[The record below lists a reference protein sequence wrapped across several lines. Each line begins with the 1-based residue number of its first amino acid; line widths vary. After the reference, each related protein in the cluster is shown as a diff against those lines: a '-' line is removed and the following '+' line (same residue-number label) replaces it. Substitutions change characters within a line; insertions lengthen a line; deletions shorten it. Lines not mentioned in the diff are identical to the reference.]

1 MKMLALLASLILATT
16 LHLHAEGGAVRL
28 NVVQN
33 VKTKGGG
40 RGTTTQIRQLV
51 ITLNNTSNAAMD
63 SLKVKYWFFT
73 RDAKGGG
80 NLSVHKSGE
89 ATVSLAPVGKQ
100 VLISENITSTYT
112 VAHNE
117 ISNNNQVRGANGQQY
132 NVPNVTRVEA
142 SGQRIVAHAVR
153 VFDGEK
159 LVGEYY
165 SEYSLRQ
172 KMGVPPPE
180 KPPEK

>member
-40 RGTTTQIRQLV
+40 RGSTTQIRQLV

-100 VLISENITSTYT
+100 VLISENIT
-112 VAHNE
+112 
-117 ISNNNQVRGANGQQY
+117 R
-132 NVPNVTRVEA
+132 
-142 SGQRIVAHAVR
+142 
-153 VFDGEK
+153 
-159 LVGEYY
+159 
-165 SEYSLRQ
+165 
-172 KMGVPPPE
+172 
-180 KPPEK
+180 